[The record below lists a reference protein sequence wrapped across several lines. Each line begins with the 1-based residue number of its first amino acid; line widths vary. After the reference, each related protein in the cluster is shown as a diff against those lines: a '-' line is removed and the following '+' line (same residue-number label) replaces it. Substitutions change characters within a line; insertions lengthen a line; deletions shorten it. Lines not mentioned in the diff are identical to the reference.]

1 MKRINR
7 LVFLIICFGITF
19 VNAQFRSIKIGDDTR
34 RFILYVPSSYNS
46 TSSNQVPL
54 VFNFHGGGM
63 TASEQMMY
71 SGMNKTA
78 EKYGFIIVYPVG
90 KNQDWNVGFDMSYKY
105 GSDDISYVKG
115 ILNYVQGNYNIDK
128 DAIFACG
135 LSRGGFFSHRLA
147 AEMPDVFSA
156 IASVSGL
163 LPDSVKYYHKSTKN
177 VSVLQVHGTS
187 DRVVNYNGKDGG
199 YSSAQQTFDY
209 WTRHNQL
216 DISSLSISKID
227 SSRNDNTSIEFKMI
241 KYKSI
246 AVQLITIN
254 GGGHTWPG
262 SDSFNIGFPL
272 GPTTKHI
279 DINEVIWDFFKSHK
293 RKQ

>member
-1 MKRINR
+1 MKKTPR
-7 LVFLIICFGITF
+7 LLFLIFCVSITF
-19 VNAQFRSIKIGDDTR
+19 VNAQFRPIKIGDDTR
-34 RFILYVPSSYNS
+34 RFILYVPSSFNS

-78 EKYGFIIVYPVG
+78 EKYGFIVVYPVG

-105 GSDDISYVKG
+105 GSDDISYIKG

-147 AEMPDVFSA
+147 AEMPEVFSA

-163 LPDSVKYYHKSTKN
+163 LPDSVKYYHKSSMN
-177 VSVLQVHGTS
+177 VSVLQVHGTA
-187 DRVVNYNGKDGG
+187 DRVVNYNGKEGA

-209 WTRHNQL
+209 WVRNNQL
-216 DISSLSISKID
+216 DIASLSISKID
-227 SSRNDNTSIEFKMI
+227 SSRNDSTSIEFKMI
-241 KYKSI
+241 KDKSST
-246 AVQLITIN
+246 VQLITIN

-262 SDSFNIGFPL
+262 SDSFNIGLPL